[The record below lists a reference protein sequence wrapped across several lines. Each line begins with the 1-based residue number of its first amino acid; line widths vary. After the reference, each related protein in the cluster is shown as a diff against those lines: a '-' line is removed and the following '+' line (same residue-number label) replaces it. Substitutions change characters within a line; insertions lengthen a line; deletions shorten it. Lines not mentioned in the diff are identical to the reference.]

1 MELVIRSVKQKAA
14 DLPKNQSLSHFE
26 TLLFCSAYADDLVLV
41 ARSKDALQALLDS
54 ASSAA
59 SVIGLEFRQD
69 KCATLF
75 VNRKGEPARVDRNIF
90 RIQDQDI
97 PSLAAEESYRYLG
110 VPISMIHNINDLD
123 AIVPQITEDL
133 AAIHTSLHPYGS
145 MAENQRYMCLLP
157 TGPDVCPPCW

>member
-1 MELVIRSVKQKAA
+1 LKLFSFVQLTLMIL
-14 DLPKNQSLSHFE
+14 SL
-26 TLLFCSAYADDLVLV
+26 LLV
-41 ARSKDALQALLDS
+41 ARTLSRLSLIVLPLLRRLLALSSVTINVLLYLS
-54 ASSAA
+54 T
-59 SVIGLEFRQD
+59 V
-69 KCATLF
+69 K
-75 VNRKGEPARVDRNIF
+75 VNRNIF
-90 RIQDQDI
+90 CIQDQDI